1 MGRSDRPGFLATVVE
16 HNHAKSLGSKL
27 FIAVVALA
35 GWRHRGFSESENRN
49 ALLRLSMLRCVSPL
63 VGVGMLA
70 QRFDPGVVTP

>member
-35 GWRHRGFSESENRN
+35 GWRHRGFSE
-49 ALLRLSMLRCVSPL
+49 
-63 VGVGMLA
+63 
-70 QRFDPGVVTP
+70 